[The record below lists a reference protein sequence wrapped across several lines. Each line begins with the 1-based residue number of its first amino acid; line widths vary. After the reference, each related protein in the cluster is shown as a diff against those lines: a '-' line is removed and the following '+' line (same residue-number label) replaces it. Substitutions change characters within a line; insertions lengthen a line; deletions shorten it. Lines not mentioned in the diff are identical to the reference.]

1 MQDLFCKVYSQII
14 LFRYPHTLQL
24 TATTHFVLVMVFA
37 LVVDVIVREV
47 GKALFV
53 KILMLYVK
61 VIVVAMECLIM
72 NHKNVHVTLV
82 MTE

>member
-1 MQDLFCKVYSQII
+1 M
-14 LFRYPHTLQL
+14 QL
-24 TATTHFVLVMVFA
+24 TATTHFVLAMVFA

-72 NHKNVHVTLV
+72 NRKNVHVTLV
-82 MTE
+82 TTELTAALVRGFLCIQFFM